1 MIKLKNVSKYYNN
14 DGVVT
19 LGLRNVNL
27 DLKKNEI
34 VAIVGDSGSGKSTLL
49 NVICGVDSY
58 DDGEMYFKGNETS
71 YFNQNDLD
79 IYRKKHVGFIFQN
92 YNIIDSYTVLENV
105 KLPMIL
111 NGLDEKEATL
121 KALELIDKVGLT
133 ERKYNRGVALSG
145 GEKQR
150 CVIARALASDCDI
163 LACDEPTGNLDS
175 KTGEE
180 IIKLIKEVSQDKLVL
195 IVTHNY
201 DEVKDIITRRIK
213 ISDGEVTENY
223 EIKSVED
230 DLDEGVSFVD
240 ETQTIKPLLKVVE
253 KNVKATPKKTL
264 LTFMVFLTISLI
276 AFYLYLTCMASSQ
289 VSSFNPDGSFNLY
302 EYNRLIAFNYD
313 HSNVDNIDISDIDG
327 TVYKNAF
334 YEDVVFSI
342 RIKNTKVGQTYLGAC
357 YSQHKLNYT
366 HLQGSQL
373 DEGYERG
380 IYLIL
385 PYEELDKYS
394 LLTLRYLDGTIIIN
408 EQKEF
413 SFIGVGYSKEVK
425 QVTLQSNIDISR
437 NVISSCYS
445 NLYKAMINVNGQT
458 GELRRAYFNVKKP
471 TLYLPYTF
479 EESNVS
485 YSVDLYLNEL
495 YKVDNVDYDVV
506 YTGSNDAYKFALP
519 GVFIPEF
526 NHTYELTIYA
536 EKPNQLIPSLE
547 RKGLTVIRPSVDY
560 VDFTQNQ
567 LLFYAYLVIST
578 LIIFALSFTSYI
590 ILSRIY
596 VSKNKEYAVFR
607 SLGILKNKMKFI
619 VTCEVMFVGVLSS
632 VVAFILLYVLY
643 FTVEN
648 DYLNV
653 VRYNNIYITLL
664 YFAIMIFFSYFVSNR
679 FNKRL
684 FKNSVSQT
692 FKDEVKND

>member
-1 MIKLKNVSKYYNN
+1 MIKLRNVSKYYNN

-19 LGLRNVNL
+19 LGLRNINL
-27 DLKKNEI
+27 DLNKNEI

-111 NGLDEKEATL
+111 NGLDEKESNQ
-121 KALELIDKVGLT
+121 KALELIEKVGLS
-133 ERKYNRGVALSG
+133 ERKYNRGVELSG

-213 ISDGEVTENY
+213 ISDGEITENY
-223 EIKSVED
+223 KIKNAED
-230 DLDEGVSFVD
+230 DIDEVITFND
-240 ETQTIKPLLKVVE
+240 ETQRIKPLLKVVR

-289 VSSFNPDGSFNLY
+289 VSSFNPDSSFSIY

-327 TVYKNAF
+327 EVYQNVF

-357 YSQHKLNYT
+357 YTSHPLNYT
-366 HLQGSQL
+366 HLQGDLLS
-373 DEGYERG
+373 ERNG

-394 LLTLRYLDGTIIIN
+394 LLTLRYLDGTVIIN
-408 EQKEF
+408 DQREYP
-413 SFIGVGYSKEVK
+413 FIGVGYSKEVK
-425 QVTLQSNIDISR
+425 EVTIQSNLDISR
-437 NVISSCYS
+437 DVISSCYS
-445 NLYKAMINVNGQT
+445 NLYSATLNINGQI
-458 GELRRAYFNVKKP
+458 GELRRAYYNVSKP

-479 EESNVS
+479 QESEVE
-485 YSVDLYLNEL
+485 YGVDLYLNGL
-495 YKVDNVDYDVV
+495 YKVDDVEFDVV
-506 YTGSNDAYKFALP
+506 YSGSSDAYKFALP
-519 GVFIPEF
+519 SVYIPTF

-536 EKPNQLIPSLE
+536 DKPNQLVSTLE
-547 RKGLTVIRPSVDY
+547 KKGLTVIRPSVDY

-578 LIIFALSFTSYI
+578 LIVFALSFTSYI

-619 VTCEVMFVGVLSS
+619 VTCEVMSVGVISS
-632 VVAFILLYVLY
+632 IVAFILLHILY
-643 FTVEN
+643 YTIESE
-648 DYLNV
+648 YLNV

-664 YFAIMIFFSYFVSNR
+664 YFAMMIFFSYFVSNR